1 MSLMKRHSR
10 VARSCDLQQDPIMF
24 TLDDSQQHG
33 NGKTLSF
40 QKRSPETISITP
52 VMGVIMSLL
61 NVYVSLR
68 HLLLFFSCV
77 LQTEE
82 PHHH

>member
-10 VARSCDLQQDPIMF
+10 VARSCDLQQDPIVF

-52 VMGVIMSLL
+52 VMGGIMSLL